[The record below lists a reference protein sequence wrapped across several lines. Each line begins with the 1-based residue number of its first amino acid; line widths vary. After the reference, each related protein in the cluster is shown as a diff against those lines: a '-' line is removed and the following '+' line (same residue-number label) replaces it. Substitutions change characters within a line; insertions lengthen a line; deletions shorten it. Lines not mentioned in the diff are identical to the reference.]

1 MSEGLTDQQR
11 KWLASVRTT
20 LETSTGRSLADW
32 VAIAATC
39 PETAP
44 RARQKWLKDQHGLG
58 QNYAIL
64 VLSEVASAAG
74 APMRDAAA
82 MGAALWAD
90 ADAAAIRAAL
100 QAEIDAL
107 PKTVTGQRKTFTSW
121 SRNFAFAAARP
132 LKAGGVRLGLALA
145 TDADPRLEAPGRE
158 SWSER
163 LLAAATL
170 AAPADVAGMRGLL
183 RMAWEAS

>member
-1 MSEGLTDQQR
+1 MSDGLTDQQR
-11 KWLASVRTT
+11 KWLASVRAT
-20 LETSTGRSLADW
+20 LETTTGRSLADW

-44 RARQKWLKDQHGLG
+44 RARQKWLKDHHGLG
-58 QNYAIL
+58 QNYAML
-64 VLSEVASAAG
+64 VLSEVASVTG
-74 APMRDAAA
+74 TLRRDSAA

-90 ADAAAIRAAL
+90 ADAAAVRAAL

-107 PKTVTGQRKTFTSW
+107 PDTVTGQRKTFTSW

-132 LKAGGVRLGLALA
+132 LKTGGVRLALALA
-145 TDADPRLEAPGRE
+145 PDADPCFEPPGRE

-163 LLAAATL
+163 LLAATTL
-170 AAPADVAGMRGLL
+170 ATPADVAGMRAPL
-183 RMAWEAS
+183 RRAWEAS